1 MHAVVATTD
10 VSRHA
15 PSGHEHE
22 HGCVGFVFAFHPPVF
37 LGHTWFH
44 GKIVSSHKYLP
55 LILNH
60 LHQHI
65 DIKCT
70 QLNENNRNEYN
81 EIITKP
87 QNSFISF
94 HKFQLF
100 KMIKCTPFTFYV
112 WIIKKRRISCHIVPC
127 CEFN

>member
-22 HGCVGFVFAFHPPVF
+22 HGCGGFVFAFHPPAF

-65 DIKCT
+65 DIKRT

-81 EIITKP
+81 EMITKP
-87 QNSFISF
+87 QKLHSI
-94 HKFQLF
+94 
-100 KMIKCTPFTFYV
+100 MIFCY
-112 WIIKKRRISCHIVPC
+112 
-127 CEFN
+127 